1 MEVLG
6 SFMGNNGSLL
16 GTTPSCGSG
25 EFTSS
30 LHQHG
35 WICPRTAGG
44 STACLCL
51 YTACLFMLAFG
62 LWVPAPQEPYQPL
75 MLLSP
80 QWGSPTHEGAHL
92 SPGAISPCPNKDW
105 DPAGL
110 GSSSIQP
117 GPALA
122 HPCPHG
128 LPGALAVAMGYMS
141 FLTCVLFGMTSC
153 AHTTWWQSK
162 SSLSLM

>member
-80 QWGSPTHEGAHL
+80 QWGSPTHPGAHL
-92 SPGAISPCPNKDW
+92 SPGAISPCLPQQ
-105 DPAGL
+105 GL
-110 GSSSIQP
+110 GSSRAGIQLHTAWPSLGPSLSPWPTWCP
-117 GPALA
+117 GSG
-122 HPCPHG
+122 HG
-128 LPGALAVAMGYMS
+128 LHELSHKCAVWDD
-141 FLTCVLFGMTSC
+141 VLRSHNLMTV
-153 AHTTWWQSK
+153 
-162 SSLSLM
+162 